1 MEKLKVIGIFVGMF
15 IIIASITAYFSQNLK
30 SDSDSEY
37 DTRSDKVKA
46 WVIAESQIERS
57 LKAPS
62 TADFQSYNESNVIY
76 QYNKGTYMVS
86 IYVDAENSFGAKI
99 REYFNVE
106 VKLN

>member
-15 IIIASITAYFSQNLK
+15 IIIASISAYFSQNSK
-30 SDSDSEY
+30 SDSEY

-46 WVIAESQIERS
+46 WVVAESQIERS

-99 REYFNVE
+99 REYFNIE
-106 VKLN
+106 VKLS